1 MPSCLGLYVNK
12 RIIKYAKVS
21 KDKKNLKVEAYG
33 VKFYENLEETI
44 EQIIK
49 ETYSFQI
56 PICINISDEQYK
68 YSTLLNLL
76 KPKDLEKAIDTEFEY
91 YCSTSSKNKNTLE
104 YRRLI
109 NPNILNN
116 EDRDKLNVI
125 YVYVNK
131 ITAVER
137 IQLLDSYKIGLISP
151 IALTIPNL
159 NQFAAGENSIYVNI
173 EDKTEI
179 TTVAQGKIQKID
191 KIDKGMDSILK
202 SIELR
207 ENSLSR
213 AYEACKNTTVYT
225 KAGQNLKLEGNEY
238 LEEIIVGLSDIIEE
252 VKKVI
257 DKNEIQ
263 IDNIYLTGTGIVI
276 NNVDLF
282 FQENFMDKK
291 TEILI
296 PYFTEKTNTKIN
308 VKDYAEVNS
317 AISLALQGIDLKPED
332 VNFSN
337 KGSTMNSL
345 KTLLTADV
353 GKGTGKKILESID
366 LKASFKKELDGV
378 EKGMLRLS
386 YILVFIILFYVGVLY
401 FLTNN
406 INTKINET
414 QAVINDTNRK
424 IAEVTSYKSLVDA
437 RNSEYQDII
446 TQMEQNSNNASE
458 AYTSKMQ
465 IPILLNKIMNTIPL
479 GVQLTAI
486 ENTTGKSIV
495 IQARAEKYDQ
505 LAYFKTVLAE
515 EGILNNVVISKGE
528 NVNGIIT
535 TTIRGELPY

>member
-1 MPSCLGLYVNK
+1 MPSCLGLYVDK

-49 ETYSFQI
+49 ETFSFQI

-91 YCSTSSKNKNTLE
+91 FCSTNSKNKNTLE

-109 NPNILNN
+109 SQNTTNN
-116 EDRDKLNVI
+116 EDRDKLNII
-125 YVYVNK
+125 YVYANK
-131 ITAVER
+131 ITVVER
-137 IQLLDSYKIGLISP
+137 IQLLDAYKIGLISP
-151 IALTIPNL
+151 IALTLPNL
-159 NQFAAGENSIYVNI
+159 NQFASGENSVYVNI

-191 KIDKGMDSILK
+191 KIDKGMANILK
-202 SIELR
+202 VIELR

-225 KAGQNLKLEGNEY
+225 KAGQNLKIDGNEY
-238 LEEIIVGLSDIIEE
+238 LEEIILGLSDIIEE

-257 DKNEIQ
+257 DNNEIQ

-276 NNVDLF
+276 NNIDLF

-317 AISLALQGIDLKPED
+317 AISLAMQGLEAKQED

-337 KGSTMNSL
+337 KGNTMNTL
-345 KTLLTADV
+345 KTILTADV
-353 GKGTGKKILESID
+353 GKGTGKQILKAID
-366 LKASFKKELDGV
+366 LKGSLQKELDTV
-378 EKGMLRLS
+378 EKGMLRLA
-386 YILVFIILFYVGVLY
+386 YIIVFIILFYVGILY
-401 FLTNN
+401 FLTTN
-406 INTKINET
+406 INTKIDET
-414 QAVINDTNRK
+414 QAVISDTNQK
-424 IAEVTSYKSLVDA
+424 IAQVSSYKSLVDT

-446 TQMEQNSNNASE
+446 TQIEQNNSNASE

-479 GVQLTAI
+479 GVQLTSI
-486 ENTTGKSIV
+486 ENISGKSIV

-505 LAYFKTVLAE
+505 LGYFKTVLAE
-515 EGILNNVVISKGE
+515 EGILNNVTTSKGE
-528 NVNGIIT
+528 NVNGVIT
-535 TTIRGELPY
+535 VTIRGDLPY